1 MLCLCIRKQKGVL
14 DQLDQQVEVAERR
27 RQQAEKETNELE
39 NIKVKLEEIVVD
51 LQDERD
57 TMMQQMKD
65 EEFQMAK

>member
-1 MLCLCIRKQKGVL
+1 MLCLCFRKQKGVL
-14 DQLDQQVEVAERR
+14 DQLDQQVEVAERK

-51 LQDERD
+51 LQDERN

>member
-1 MLCLCIRKQKGVL
+1 M

-51 LQDERD
+51 LQDERN